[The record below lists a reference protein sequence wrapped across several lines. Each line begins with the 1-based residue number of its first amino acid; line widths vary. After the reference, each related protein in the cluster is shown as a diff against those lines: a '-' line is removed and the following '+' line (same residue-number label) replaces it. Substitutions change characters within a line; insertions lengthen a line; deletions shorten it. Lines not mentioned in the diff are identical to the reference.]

1 MLILTIQ
8 DLKHIEMVYSTGYTP
23 DPLKSEYIFL
33 STRYTKAYNLMME
46 KLYQK
51 DPSGKVESFF
61 WGWVKNPY
69 LPFYKWKNLSNKVGV
84 FLDIP
89 EDKVV
94 ISDYDSYCEYLD
106 EEVNELSLTGTQECL
121 QGVFRRI
128 RPCNI
133 KSIVPADYLL
143 SLYKK
148 GITDLNNLYLFS
160 STKDMSGAIERN
172 TDVFLSNQSFQLVS
186 ALS

>member
-61 WGWVKNPY
+61 
-69 LPFYKWKNLSNKVGV
+69 
-84 FLDIP
+84 
-89 EDKVV
+89 
-94 ISDYDSYCEYLD
+94 
-106 EEVNELSLTGTQECL
+106 
-121 QGVFRRI
+121 
-128 RPCNI
+128 
-133 KSIVPADYLL
+133 
-143 SLYKK
+143 
-148 GITDLNNLYLFS
+148 
-160 STKDMSGAIERN
+160 
-172 TDVFLSNQSFQLVS
+172 
-186 ALS
+186 